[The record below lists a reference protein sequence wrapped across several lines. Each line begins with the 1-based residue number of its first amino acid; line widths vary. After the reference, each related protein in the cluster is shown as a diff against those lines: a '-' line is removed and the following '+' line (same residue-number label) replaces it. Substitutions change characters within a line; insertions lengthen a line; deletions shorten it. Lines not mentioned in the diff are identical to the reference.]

1 MLKFLYVLSMLLS
14 LLTTVLT
21 EGILSRRTSPV
32 EGKVNRIEENAII
45 FLIDRVNQFKETS
58 LQLFRENPI
67 FPLTNWEKL
76 TKR

>member
-67 FPLTNWEKL
+67 FPLTNWKKL
-76 TKR
+76 TNR

>member
-45 FLIDRVNQFKETS
+45 FLIQCTPDISTLKVPNALCRY
-58 LQLFRENPI
+58 
-67 FPLTNWEKL
+67 
-76 TKR
+76 KRKSI